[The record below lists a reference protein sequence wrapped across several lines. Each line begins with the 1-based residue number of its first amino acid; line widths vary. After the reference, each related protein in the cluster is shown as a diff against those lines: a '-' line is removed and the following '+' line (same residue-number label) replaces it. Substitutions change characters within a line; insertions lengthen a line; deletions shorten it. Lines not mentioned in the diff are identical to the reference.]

1 MFDAGAVPDYW
12 VILFF
17 AVVIVEEIVQR
28 HSVRILLTLIQVWG
42 NKKKKETILDSEPT
56 WRMAPVAGS

>member
-42 NKKKKETILDSEPT
+42 NKKKKRPF
-56 WRMAPVAGS
+56 